1 MTRSAILAAAML
13 AACAPTAPMTI
24 TPTPA
29 RQRAALRW
37 WIDSVTAAPDF
48 RNANWGILVID
59 PARSDTIV
67 RYNAAK
73 LFMPASNMKIVTGA
87 VALAQLGPNYRFRT
101 TLLATGP
108 VVNGALRGDV
118 VIVGRGD
125 PTASDH
131 MRGDAMLAMLELA
144 DSIAARG
151 IVRIEGRI
159 RSEGDAFPGPIY
171 GYGWS
176 WDEVDE
182 PYSAGVDELYFNE
195 GFSRIVIRGGAF
207 PGEPVTAAVLPSRG
221 YPRVRIEARTVPA
234 PDSTMT
240 AGDALVTPLSIQVVR
255 DSSPGSVVVRG
266 TIAPR
271 DSQLVR
277 FAHEVPPTAF
287 ITALK
292 EALEARGLS
301 VAESDSVSRTAN
313 AGVVRDTIAVVL
325 SPPLREILPVFEKP
339 SQNQIGEIL
348 LRTLGLERT
357 GAGVPD
363 SGRAVIERQL
373 VEWGV
378 ARDGFVVRDGSGL
391 SRYNYLSP
399 ETIVRVLEVMHRDSA
414 FQVFYDAMPIAG
426 VDGTL
431 ANRLKGTYAEA
442 NARGKTGF
450 VAQARSIS
458 GYVTSADGR
467 LLIYSLL
474 CNNWTVPVRVV
485 ERVQDSIVARLAGM
499 TAGSR

>member
-1 MTRSAILAAAML
+1 MTRSAILAIAVL

-37 WIDSVTAAPDF
+37 WIDSVAAAPEF
-48 RNANWGILVID
+48 RNAHWGILVID

-73 LFMPASNMKIVTGA
+73 LFMPASNMKIVTGG
-87 VALAQLGPNYRFRT
+87 VALAQLGADYRFRT

-108 VVNGALRGDV
+108 VVDGALRGDV

-159 RSEGDAFPGPIY
+159 RAEGDAFPGSIY

-195 GFSRIVIRGGAF
+195 GFSRIMIRGGAF

-255 DSSPGSVVVRG
+255 DSAAGTVVVRG
-266 TIAPR
+266 TIAPH
-271 DSQLVR
+271 DSQMVR
-277 FAHEVPPTAF
+277 FAHEAPPVAY

-292 EALEARGLS
+292 EALEARGLA
-301 VAESDSVSRTAN
+301 VAESDSVSRGTAR
-313 AGVVRDTIAVVL
+313 ATLDTLAVIL

-357 GAGVPD
+357 GVGIPD
-363 SGRAVIERQL
+363 SGRAVVERQL
-373 VEWGV
+373 LEWGV
-378 ARDGFVVRDGSGL
+378 TRDGFVVRDGSGL

-399 ETIVRVLEVMHRDSA
+399 EAIVRVLEVMQRDTA
-414 FQVFYDAMPIAG
+414 FQVFYEAMPIAG

-431 ANRLKGTYAEA
+431 ANRMKGTYAEA

-450 VAQARSIS
+450 VAQARSLS

>member
-1 MTRSAILAAAML
+1 MIRAAILLAALL
-13 AACAPTAPMTI
+13 AACTPTVPMTI

-37 WIDSVTAAPDF
+37 WIDSVVAAPEF
-48 RNANWGILVID
+48 RNANWGILVVD
-59 PARSDTIV
+59 PARGDTIV

-73 LFMPASNMKIVTGA
+73 LFMPASNMKIITGA
-87 VALAQLGPNYRFRT
+87 VALAQLGPDYRFRT

-108 VVNGALRGDV
+108 VIDGTLRGDL
-118 VIVGRGD
+118 ILVGRGD
-125 PTASDH
+125 PSASDH

-144 DSIAARG
+144 DSIAAHG
-151 IVRIEGRI
+151 ILRINGHI
-159 RSEGDAFPGPIY
+159 RSEGDAFPGATY

-195 GFSRIVIRGGAF
+195 GFSRIIIRGGAF

-221 YPRVRIEARTVPA
+221 YPRVRIEARTVPE
-234 PDSTMT
+234 PDSSLT
-240 AGDALVTPLSIQVVR
+240 AGDALVTPLSIRVER
-255 DSSPGSVVVRG
+255 DSSPGTVVVRG
-266 TIAPR
+266 TIAPH
-271 DSQLVR
+271 DSQMVR
-277 FAHEVPPTAF
+277 FAHAAPSIAY

-292 EALEARGLS
+292 EALEARGLA
-301 VAESDSVSRTAN
+301 VAESDSASKGTSTSRL
-313 AGVVRDTIAVVL
+313 DTVAVVL
-325 SPPLREILPVFEKP
+325 SPPLREIMPAFEKP

-357 GAGVPD
+357 GVGLPD

-373 VEWGV
+373 VEWG
-378 ARDGFVVRDGSGL
+378 ATRDGFVVRDGSGL

-399 ETIVRVLEVMHRDSA
+399 ETIVRVLEVMRRDTA
-414 FQVFYDAMPIAG
+414 FAAFYDALPIAG

-431 ANRLKGTYAEA
+431 ANRMKGTYAEA

-450 VAQARSIS
+450 VAQARSLS

-467 LLIYSLL
+467 LLAYSLL
-474 CNNWTVPVRVV
+474 ANNWTVPVRVV

-499 TAGSR
+499 TAGAR

>member
-1 MTRSAILAAAML
+1 MSRSLILAAAVL
-13 AACAPTAPMTI
+13 AGCAPTVPMTI

-37 WIDSVTAAPDF
+37 WIDSVVAAPEF
-48 RNANWGILVID
+48 RSAHWGILVVD

-87 VALAQLGPNYRFRT
+87 VALAQLGPDYRFRT

-108 VVNGALRGDV
+108 VVDGTLRGDV
-118 VIVGRGD
+118 IILGRGD
-125 PTASDH
+125 PSASDH

-159 RSEGDAFPGPIY
+159 RAQGDAFPGAIY

-221 YPRVRIEARTVPA
+221 YPRVRVEARTVPP
-234 PDSTMT
+234 PDSAMT
-240 AGDALVTPLSIQVVR
+240 AGDALVIPLSIQVVR
-255 DSSPGSVVVRG
+255 DSAPGTVVVRG
-266 TIAPR
+266 TIAPH
-271 DSQLVR
+271 DSQVVR
-277 FAHEVPPTAF
+277 FAHEAPPTAYL
-287 ITALK
+287 TALK
-292 EALEARGLS
+292 EALEARGLA
-301 VAESDSVSRTAN
+301 VAESESASKGSTATL
-313 AGVVRDTIAVVL
+313 DTIAVIL
-325 SPPLREILPVFEKP
+325 SPPLRDILPAFEKP

-357 GAGVPD
+357 GVGIPD

-373 VEWGV
+373 LEWG
-378 ARDGFVVRDGSGL
+378 ATRDGFVVRDGSGL

-399 ETIVRVLEVMHRDSA
+399 ETLVRVLEVMQRDTA
-414 FQVFYDAMPIAG
+414 FQVYYDALPVAG

-431 ANRLKGTYAEA
+431 ANRMKGTYAEA

-450 VAQARSIS
+450 IAQARSLS

-474 CNNWTVPVRVV
+474 CNNWTVPVRIV
-485 ERVQDSIVARLAGM
+485 ERVQDSLVARLAGM
-499 TAGSR
+499 TVGSR

>member
-1 MTRSAILAAAML
+1 MIRSAILAAAML
-13 AACAPTAPMTI
+13 AACAPTAPITI

-37 WIDSVTAAPDF
+37 WVDSVIAAPEF
-48 RNANWGILVID
+48 RSAHWGILVVD
-59 PARSDTIV
+59 PARNDTIV
-67 RYNAAK
+67 RYNAGK
-73 LFMPASNMKIVTGA
+73 LFMPASNMKIITGA
-87 VALAQLGPNYRFRT
+87 VAMAQLGPDYRFRT

-108 VVNGALRGDV
+108 VVDGTLRGDV
-118 VIVGRGD
+118 ILVGRGD

-159 RSEGDAFPGPIY
+159 RAEGDAFPGAIY

-195 GFSRIVIRGGAF
+195 GFSRIIIRGGAF

-221 YPRVRIEARTVPA
+221 YPRVRIDARTVAA
-234 PDSTMT
+234 PDSAMT
-240 AGDALVTPLSIQVVR
+240 AGDALVTPLSIQVTR
-255 DSSPGSVVVRG
+255 DSAAGTVVVRG
-266 TIAPR
+266 TIAPH

-277 FAHEVPPTAF
+277 FAHEAPPAAY
-287 ITALK
+287 IMALK
-292 EALEARGLS
+292 EALEARGLT
-301 VAESDSVSRTAN
+301 VAESDSVSKGSLRTT
-313 AGVVRDTIAVVL
+313 VDTIAVIL
-325 SPPLREILPVFEKP
+325 SPPLREILPAFEKP

-357 GAGVPD
+357 GVGVPD

-373 VEWGV
+373 IEWGI

-399 ETIVRVLEVMHRDSA
+399 ETIVRVLEVMQRDTA
-414 FQVFYDAMPIAG
+414 FPVFYDALPIAG

-450 VAQARSIS
+450 VAQARSLS

-474 CNNWTVPVRVV
+474 CNNWTVPVRAV

-499 TAGSR
+499 TAGAR

>member
-1 MTRSAILAAAML
+1 MTRVAILVAAML
-13 AACAPTAPMTI
+13 AACAPTAPITI

-37 WIDSVTAAPDF
+37 WIDSIVAAPEF
-48 RNANWGILVID
+48 RSAHWGILVID
-59 PARSDTIV
+59 PERGDTIV
-67 RYNAAK
+67 RHNPAK

-87 VALAQLGPNYRFRT
+87 VALTQLGPDYRFRT

-108 VVNGALRGDV
+108 IVDGTLRGDL

-131 MRGDAMLAMLELA
+131 MRGDAMLAMLEIA

-151 IVRIEGRI
+151 IARIEGRI
-159 RSEGDAFPGPIY
+159 RAEGDAFPGAIY

-195 GFSRIVIRGGAF
+195 GFSSIIIRGGAF
-207 PGEPVTAAVLPSRG
+207 PGAPVTAAVLPSRG
-221 YPRVRIEARTVPA
+221 YPRVRVDARTVPA
-234 PDSTMT
+234 PDSTLT
-240 AGDALVTPLSIQVVR
+240 AGDALITLLSLRVER
-255 DSSPGSVVVRG
+255 DSAPGAVVVRG

-271 DSQLVR
+271 DSQVVR
-277 FAHEVPPTAF
+277 FAHAAPPAAY
-287 ITALK
+287 IMALQ
-292 EALEARGLS
+292 EALEARGLA
-301 VAESDSVSRTAN
+301 VAGSDSASRGAAT
-313 AGVVRDTIAVVL
+313 GTLDTLAVIY
-325 SPPLREILPVFEKP
+325 SPPLREIMPAFEKP

-348 LRTLGLERT
+348 FRTLGLERT
-357 GAGVPD
+357 GVGIPD
-363 SGRAVIERQL
+363 SGRAVVERQL
-373 VEWGV
+373 LEWGV
-378 ARDGFVVRDGSGL
+378 SRDGFVVRDGSGL
-391 SRYNYLSP
+391 SRYDYLSP
-399 ETIVRVLEVMHRDSA
+399 ETIVRVLDVMTRDTA
-414 FQVFYDAMPIAG
+414 FQVFYDALPIAG

-431 ANRLKGTYAEA
+431 ANRMKGTYAEA

-450 VAQARSIS
+450 VAQARSLS

-467 LLIYSLL
+467 LLIYSIL
-474 CNNWTVPVRVV
+474 CNNWTVPVRAV

>member
-1 MTRSAILAAAML
+1 MTRIALLVAAML
-13 AACAPTAPMTI
+13 AACAPTVPMTI

-29 RQRAALRW
+29 RQRAALGW
-37 WIDSVTAAPDF
+37 WIDSIVAAPEF
-48 RNANWGILVID
+48 RSAHWGILVID
-59 PARSDTIV
+59 PERGDTIV
-67 RYNAAK
+67 RHNPAK

-87 VALAQLGPNYRFRT
+87 VALSQLGPDYRFRT

-108 VVNGALRGDV
+108 IVDGKLRGDL

-131 MRGDAMLAMLELA
+131 MRGDAMLAMLEIA

-151 IVRIEGRI
+151 IARIEGRI
-159 RSEGDAFPGPIY
+159 RTGGDAFPGPIY

-195 GFSRIVIRGGAF
+195 GFSSIIIRGGAF

-221 YPRVRIEARTVPA
+221 YPRVRVDARTVPA
-234 PDSTMT
+234 PDSALT
-240 AGDALVTPLSIQVVR
+240 AGDALITPLSIRVER
-255 DSSPGSVVVRG
+255 DSAPGTVVVRG
-266 TIAPR
+266 TIAPH
-271 DSQLVR
+271 DSQVVR
-277 FAHEVPPTAF
+277 FAHAVPPTAY
-287 ITALK
+287 ITALQ
-292 EALEARGLS
+292 EALEARGLA
-301 VAESDSVSRTAN
+301 VAGSDSASRAAPPGTL
-313 AGVVRDTIAVVL
+313 DTIAVIY
-325 SPPLREILPVFEKP
+325 SPPLREIMPAFEKP

-348 LRTLGLERT
+348 FRTLGLERT
-357 GAGVPD
+357 GVGIPD
-363 SGRAVIERQL
+363 SGRAVVERQL
-373 VEWGV
+373 LEWGV
-378 ARDGFVVRDGSGL
+378 SRDGFVVRDGSGL
-391 SRYNYLSP
+391 SRYDYLTP
-399 ETIVRVLEVMHRDSA
+399 ETIVRVLEVMSRDTS
-414 FQVFYDAMPIAG
+414 FQVFYDALPIAG

-431 ANRLKGTYAEA
+431 ANRMKGTHAEA

-450 VAQARSIS
+450 VAQARSLS

-467 LLIYSLL
+467 LLIYSVL
-474 CNNWTVPVRVV
+474 CNNWTVPVRAV

>member
-1 MTRSAILAAAML
+1 MTRALILAAAVL
-13 AACAPTAPMTI
+13 AACAPTAPITI

-37 WIDSVTAAPDF
+37 WIDSVVAAPEF
-48 RNANWGILVID
+48 RSAHWGILVVD
-59 PARSDTIV
+59 PARGDTIV

-87 VALAQLGPNYRFRT
+87 VAMAQLGPDYRFRT

-108 VVNGALRGDV
+108 VVDGTLRGDV
-118 VIVGRGD
+118 IILGRGD

-151 IVRIEGRI
+151 ILRIDGRI
-159 RSEGDAFPGPIY
+159 RAEGDAFPGGIY

-221 YPRVRIEARTVPA
+221 YPRVRIDARTVPA
-234 PDSTMT
+234 PDSAMT

-255 DSSPGSVVVRG
+255 DSAPGTVVVRG
-266 TIAPR
+266 TIAPH
-271 DSQLVR
+271 DSQMVR
-277 FAHEVPPTAF
+277 FAHEAPPTAYL
-287 ITALK
+287 TALK
-292 EALEARGLS
+292 EALEARGLA
-301 VAESDSVSRTAN
+301 VAESDSASKGIPATL
-313 AGVVRDTIAVVL
+313 DTIAVIL
-325 SPPLREILPVFEKP
+325 SPPLRDILPAFEKP

-357 GAGVPD
+357 GVGIPD

-373 VEWGV
+373 IEWGV
-378 ARDGFVVRDGSGL
+378 TRDGFVVRDGSGL

-399 ETIVRVLEVMHRDSA
+399 ETLVRVLEVMQRDTA
-414 FQVFYDAMPIAG
+414 FQVYYDALPVAG

-431 ANRLKGTYAEA
+431 ANRMKGTYAEA

-450 VAQARSIS
+450 VAQARSLS

>member
-1 MTRSAILAAAML
+1 MTRLAILAAAVL
-13 AACAPTAPMTI
+13 AACVPTAPMTI

-37 WIDSVTAAPDF
+37 WIDSVIAAPEF
-48 RNANWGILVID
+48 RSAHWGILVVD
-59 PARSDTIV
+59 PERGDTIV
-67 RYNAAK
+67 RYNSAK
-73 LFMPASNMKIVTGA
+73 LFMPASNMKIITGA
-87 VALAQLGPNYRFRT
+87 VALTQLGPDYRFRT

-108 VVNGALRGDV
+108 IVEGKLRGDL
-118 VIVGRGD
+118 ILVGRGD

-131 MRGDAMLAMLELA
+131 MRGDAMLAMLEIA

-159 RSEGDAFPGPIY
+159 RAEGDAFPGPIY

-195 GFSRIVIRGGAF
+195 GFSRIIIRGGAF

-221 YPRVRIEARTVPA
+221 YPRVRIDARTVPA
-234 PDSTMT
+234 PDSTLT
-240 AGDALVTPLSIQVVR
+240 AGDALVSPLSIRVER
-255 DSSPGSVVVRG
+255 DSAPGTVVVRG
-266 TIAPR
+266 TIAPH
-271 DSQLVR
+271 DSQMVR
-277 FAHEVPPTAF
+277 FAHAVPPTAY

-301 VAESDSVSRTAN
+301 VAESDSASRGSS
-313 AGVVRDTIAVVL
+313 AGPLDTVAVIL
-325 SPPLREILPVFEKP
+325 SPPLREIMPVFEKP

-357 GAGVPD
+357 GVGIPD
-363 SGRAVIERQL
+363 SGRAVVERQL
-373 VEWGV
+373 LEWGV
-378 ARDGFVVRDGSGL
+378 SRDGFVVRDGSGL
-391 SRYNYLSP
+391 SRYNYLTP
-399 ETIVRVLEVMHRDSA
+399 ETIVRVLDVMRQDTV
-414 FQVFYDAMPIAG
+414 FPVFYESLPVAG
-426 VDGTL
+426 IDGTL
-431 ANRLKGTYAEA
+431 ANRMKGTYAEA

-450 VAQARSIS
+450 VAQARSLS
-458 GYVTSADGR
+458 GYVTSADGQ
-467 LLIYSLL
+467 LLIYSMLS
-474 CNNWTVPVRVV
+474 NNWTVPVRAV

>member
-1 MTRSAILAAAML
+1 MTRAVLLAAVLL
-13 AACAPTAPMTI
+13 AACAPTAPITI

-37 WIDSVTAAPDF
+37 WIDSVVAAPDF
-48 RNANWGILVID
+48 RSAHWGILVVD
-59 PARSDTIV
+59 PERRDTIA
-67 RYNAAK
+67 RYNSAK

-87 VALAQLGPNYRFRT
+87 VALTQLGPDYQFRT
-101 TLLATGP
+101 TLIATGP
-108 VVNGALRGDV
+108 IVDGTLRGDLI
-118 VIVGRGD
+118 IVGRGD

-131 MRGDAMLAMLELA
+131 MRGDAMLAMLEIA

-151 IVRIEGRI
+151 ILTIGGRI
-159 RSEGDAFPGPIY
+159 RTEGDAFPGAIY

-221 YPRVRIEARTVPA
+221 YPRARIEARTVPP
-234 PDSTMT
+234 PDSALA
-240 AGDALVTPLSIQVVR
+240 AGDALVTPLSIRVER
-255 DSSPGSVVVRG
+255 DSAPGTVVVRG
-266 TIAPR
+266 TIAPH
-271 DSQLVR
+271 DSQMVR
-277 FAHEVPPTAF
+277 FAHEAPPTAYV
-287 ITALK
+287 TALK
-292 EALEARGLS
+292 EALEARALA
-301 VAESDSVSRTAN
+301 VAESDSASRGAP
-313 AGVVRDTIAVVL
+313 AGRPDTIAVIL
-325 SPPLREILPVFEKP
+325 SPPLREIMPAFEKP

-357 GAGVPD
+357 GAGIPD
-363 SGRAVIERQL
+363 SGRAVVERQL
-373 VEWGV
+373 LAWG
-378 ARDGFVVRDGSGL
+378 ATRDGFIVRDGSGL

-399 ETIVRVLEVMHRDSA
+399 ETLVRVLDVMRQDTA
-414 FQVFYDAMPIAG
+414 FQVFYDALPIAG
-426 VDGTL
+426 IDGTL
-431 ANRLKGTYAEA
+431 ANRMKGTYAEA

-450 VAQARSIS
+450 VSQARSLS

-474 CNNWTVPVRVV
+474 CNNWTGSVRAV

-499 TAGSR
+499 TAGAR